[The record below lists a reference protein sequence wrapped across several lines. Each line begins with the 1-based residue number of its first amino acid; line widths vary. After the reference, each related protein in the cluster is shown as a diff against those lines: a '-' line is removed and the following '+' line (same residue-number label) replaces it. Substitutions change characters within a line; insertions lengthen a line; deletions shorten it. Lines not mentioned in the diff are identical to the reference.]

1 MKPAPAPVPGN
12 ELTTAFLTDRYELTM
27 LDAALRSK
35 VGRRKAVFEIFTR
48 SLPGS
53 RTYGMVA
60 GTGRALE
67 AISSF
72 RFGRDEL
79 DWLGRNRIVSPEARQ
94 YLSNYR
100 FTGDI
105 WGFPEGE
112 IYFAGSPVLTVEA
125 SFVDAVILE
134 TVLLSIYNYDCAVAS
149 AVTRMVD
156 AARGRAIYE
165 GGARRAHEQAA
176 VAAARAAYVAGA
188 TSTSNLEAG
197 RRHDIPTVGTIGH
210 AFVLAHGSDRVA
222 FAAQHDLL
230 GPNTVF
236 LVDTFDIA
244 DGIRAAVELT
254 DGQLSAIRID
264 SGDLG
269 TEAFKARALLDEL
282 GAHQAGI
289 IVSGDLDEWSI
300 TNLAD
305 SPIDGYLVGTSL
317 VTGSGFPTASMV
329 YKPVAMEDAQG
340 QLVPVT
346 KRSAGKMSLG
356 GRKAVFRQPSGEGP
370 AGHLTVGPTDH
381 LTVDHDSAI
390 HTISGPGRPLQRQ
403 LMSKGEVV
411 NSDAVDLEQARLR
424 ASEARA
430 ELSFAQRAV
439 PPIDP

>member
-1 MKPAPAPVPGN
+1 MSPN
-12 ELTTAFLTDRYELTM
+12 TTNQSISNQPISNQSTSALLTDRYELTM
-27 LDAALRSK
+27 LDGALRSN

-48 SLPGS
+48 SLPGA

-67 AISSF
+67 AITAF
-72 RFGRDEL
+72 RFSRDEL
-79 DWLGRNRIVSPEARQ
+79 DWLNRNRIVSPEALR
-94 YLSNYR
+94 YLADYR
-100 FTGDI
+100 FAGDV

-112 IYFAGSPVLTVEA
+112 IYFANSPVLTVEA

-156 AARGRAIYE
+156 AADGRAIYE

-197 RRHDIPTVGTIGH
+197 RRYNIPTVGTIGH
-210 AFVLAHGSDRVA
+210 AFVLAHGSDQAA
-222 FAAQHDLL
+222 FAAQRDLL
-230 GPNTVF
+230 GSSTVF
-236 LVDTFDIA
+236 LVDTFDIG
-244 DGIRAAVELT
+244 DGIRTAVELT
-254 DGQLSAIRID
+254 DGQLAAIRID

-269 TEAFKARALLDEL
+269 TEAYKARALLDEL

-300 TNLAD
+300 AGLVDA
-305 SPIDGYLVGTSL
+305 PIDGYLVGTSL

-329 YKPVAMEDAQG
+329 YKPVAMEDAEG
-340 QLVPVT
+340 RLVPVT
-346 KRSAGKMSLG
+346 KRSTGKVGIG
-356 GRKAVFRQPSGEGP
+356 GRKAVFRHLGDEGP
-370 AGHLTVGPTDH
+370 IDH
-381 LTVDHDSAI
+381 VTVDHDSAI

-403 LMSKGEVV
+403 LMSKGELV
-411 NSDAVDLEQARLR
+411 NAQAVDLEQARLR
-424 ASEARA
+424 ATEARA
-430 ELSFAQRAV
+430 ELSSAQRVVPAV
-439 PPIDP
+439 GS